1 MSGYAANGPG
11 YGAGPNGQPGYRA
24 GPYGP
29 QGWNGAPPPYGWA
42 PPGWRYGGPNRLL
55 AIALTI
61 LGFMIWWPV
70 GLAVFAFTIGRRCM
84 RRSFFRNTRE
94 GFQQDWNEHGMA
106 AKFAGWQGF
115 CGQEQKGSGN
125 RAFDDY
131 RAETLRRLEEEQKE
145 FASFL
150 DRLRFAKDKAEF
162 DAFMTERRR
171 GAETPPD
178 AHPA

>member
-1 MSGYAANGPG
+1 MSGYAANGPS
-11 YGAGPNGQPGYRA
+11 YGPGPNGPQG
-24 GPYGP
+24 
-29 QGWNGAPPPYGWA
+29 QGWNQGPQPPYGWA
-42 PPGWRYGGPNRLL
+42 PPGWRPHRPNRLL

-61 LGFMIWWPV
+61 LGFMVWWPV
-70 GLAVFAFTIGRRCM
+70 GLAVLAFTFGRRCM
-84 RRSFFRNTRE
+84 RRSFLRNTRQ
-94 GFQQDWNEHGMA
+94 GFQQDWNENGMSW
-106 AKFAGWQGF
+106 KFAGWQGF

-150 DRLRFAKDKAEF
+150 ERLRFAKDKSEF
-162 DAFMTERRR
+162 DAFMAERRR
-171 GAETPPD
+171 GAEPPPD